1 MSTAPKKTAVV
12 TGATGGMGRLIV
24 ADLARDHHVYALGR
38 NPEKLAELDDL
49 ANVTALAVDLTVL
62 LREDADLAEYPGLAA
77 LGELGHVDLLVH
89 GAGLMERR
97 SVEQATAADWQL
109 QFNVNAVLPALLT
122 RLLLPTLRTA
132 RGQIIFINSINGQTP
147 AAGHSVYVASK
158 HALRGIADSLRD
170 EVSPDG
176 VRVASLFPSGTDTA
190 MMRKMVAQVGED
202 VYHPEYYSDPAEI
215 ARAVRLIADTGETT
229 QFTNLD
235 IRPRRP

>member
-202 VYHPEYYSDPAEI
+202 VYRPEYYSDPAEI